1 MKIFSGFAVVV
12 ILGAVLLAGDCFYTV
27 NEAQQVIITQFGKP
41 VGEPVREP
49 GLHMKLPFIQDV
61 NAFDKRFLEWDGDPN
76 QITTKDKRFIWVD
89 SYARWRIKDPLLF
102 FKRLR
107 DETRAQSRLDDIL
120 DGGTRNVVAKF
131 DLIELVESPV
141 APDNITDS
149 VTAAD
154 DSRHFVHA
162 SIKFGRG
169 ELAHKVIQ
177 YAVPK
182 LEDLGIELLDFQF
195 KRINYVEQVRKEVYA
210 RMISERKRIAEQYR
224 AEGAGEAARIEG
236 EKKRQLKTISS
247 EAYRKA
253 KEIKGRADANVTAI
267 YAAAFG
273 QDPEFYK
280 FIKGLETLKAAVDKN
295 TTLVLSTDG
304 EVFRMLHGAQQ
315 SETP

>member
-1 MKIFSGFAVVV
+1 MKIFSGVAV
-12 ILGAVLLAGDCFYTV
+12 IIALGAILVAGESFYTV

-49 GLHMKLPFIQDV
+49 GLHMKLPFIQEV

-89 SYARWRIKDPLLF
+89 TYARWRIKDPLLF

-107 DETRAQSRLDDIL
+107 DEMMAQSRLDDIL
-120 DGGTRNVVAKF
+120 DGGTRNVVAKY
-131 DLIELVESPV
+131 DLIELVESPSGDGKQS
-141 APDNITDS
+141 APPEDI
-149 VTAAD
+149 
-154 DSRHFVHA
+154 RHFVHGN
-162 SIKFGRG
+162 IKYGRG
-169 ELAHKVIQ
+169 ELANQVIRD
-177 YAVPK
+177 ARPK
-182 LEDLGIELLDFQF
+182 LADLGIELLDFQF

-236 EKKRQLKTISS
+236 EKDRQLKTISS

-267 YAAAFG
+267 YAEAFS

-280 FIKGLETLKAAVDKN
+280 FLKGLEVLKKSVGRN
-295 TTLVLSTDG
+295 STIIMTTDSD
-304 EVFRMLHGAQQ
+304 VFRMMKGVD
-315 SETP
+315 E